1 MKSMHPAYKRLL
13 AVVVVVVVVSVFSL
27 FGLFDVIKIDWISF
41 MEIQPSYKPMEAPLP
56 VATGSIPID
65 GVAAYVPGLDPA
77 LTKNPIPADKLS
89 IERGRLLYTVTC
101 IQCHGPDYTGDGN
114 VAAALVNHP
123 ADLTSNVVQSKQD
136 VDLFNT
142 ISNGIIVNGQI
153 HMPALNENLTVR
165 DRWDLINFIRS
176 LKVAPGQGTP
186 APTPTPTPTPK
197 P

>member
-1 MKSMHPAYKRLL
+1 MKSLHPAYKRLL
-13 AVVVVVVVVSVFSL
+13 FVAVVLAVGVILMF

-41 MEIQPSYKPMEAPLP
+41 MEIQASYKPMEDPLP

-65 GVAAYVPGLDPA
+65 GPAAYMAGLDPS
-77 LTKNPIPADKLS
+77 LTKNPIPADKVS

-114 VAAALVNHP
+114 VGAALVNHP
-123 ADLTSNVVQSKQD
+123 ADLTGAVVQSKQD

-153 HMPALNENLTVR
+153 HMPALNENLTIR

-176 LKVAPGQGTP
+176 LKATT
-186 APTPTPTPTPK
+186 TPTTTVTLTPTPK